1 MKLWESGSIS
11 RKTMLTAHGVD
22 IDMEYEQKKKE
33 QDDGYDDVFVKPG
46 TNNSSG
52 ENNTEQ
58 SEGDGKR
65 GRPTMDDDERNSD
78 PSKSDTGRQEKPS
91 RPEGSEEQE
100 E

>member
-46 TNNSSG
+46 TNNSAG

-65 GRPTMDDDERNSD
+65 GRPRKSDEERNSPED
-78 PSKSDTGRQEKPS
+78 NAVTGAQPKPSNEDGSERQE
-91 RPEGSEEQE
+91 
-100 E
+100 